1 MRHFLFPAALGTA
14 LLAAT
19 PAFAESGPRAEALV
33 GWDHV
38 SLDEGRYGLG
48 TYGKSGF
55 AYGGAVGYDWQLAP
69 LVSVG
74 VDGEIDGSTARYDRG
89 ISTLSVGRDV
99 YVGGRATLAVS
110 PITSI
115 YGKVG
120 YANGSLTAT
129 APGLYT
135 SGNRDGVRLGVGV
148 KQSLA
153 PHIYGLLEYRYTSYH
168 DDLTRNQLMTGL
180 GFRF

>member
-1 MRHFLFPAALGTA
+1 MRQFLFPAVLGTA

-19 PAFAESGPRAEALV
+19 PALADSGPRVEAVV

-38 SLDEGRYGLG
+38 SLDESQYGLG

-55 AYGGAVGYDWQLAP
+55 AYGGALGYDWSLAP
-69 LVSVG
+69 MVSVG
-74 VDGEIDGSTARYDRG
+74 VDGEIDGSTARYNRG

-99 YVGGRATLAVS
+99 YIGGRATLAIS
-110 PITSI
+110 PITRI

-129 APGLYT
+129 APGLFT
-135 SGNRDGVRLGVGV
+135 SGNRDGVRLGVGIQ
-148 KQSLA
+148 QSLA
-153 PHIYGLLEYRYTSYH
+153 PHVYGLVEYRYTNYQDNLS
-168 DDLTRNQLMTGL
+168 RNQLMTGL